1 MFEYREVVQCN
12 DCGKVY
18 DIGWG
23 VPAICKRCGNR
34 ILDGRNSLY
43 DMTSSDKRSD
53 DNEEIK
59 TGFMDY
65 HRLANGTLTIAK
77 PTLRGWVFRNKYNSK

>member
-1 MFEYREVVQCN
+1 MFEYREVVKCE

-23 VPAICKRCGNR
+23 VPAICKKCGNR

-43 DMTSSDKRSD
+43 DTASRHKESD
-53 DNEEIK
+53 NVEEIK

-65 HRLANGTLTIAK
+65 HRLANGSLAIAK
-77 PTLRGWVFRNKYNSK
+77 PTLRGWVFRDV